1 MKTCPSSSRHPYT
14 SGTGTVSG
22 SNWRKA
28 RRHWPS
34 AIVISS
40 PYFTNKPRS
49 SHITGGGR
57 LLNHAFLLVA
67 LAISLTFSGDGRVRD
82 FPWFRKNEESW
93 KVIFRS
99 NGSCEGLILE
109 ALAFIVSKWL
119 KEDAWVFWGWCAL
132 QHGFGIDRIIRSCRV
147 SRL

>member
-1 MKTCPSSSRHPYT
+1 
-14 SGTGTVSG
+14 
-22 SNWRKA
+22 
-28 RRHWPS
+28 
-34 AIVISS
+34 
-40 PYFTNKPRS
+40 
-49 SHITGGGR
+49 
-57 LLNHAFLLVA
+57 

-119 KEDAWVFWGWCAL
+119 KEDA
-132 QHGFGIDRIIRSCRV
+132 
-147 SRL
+147 